1 MKNLITYTLAATLA
15 AGVTAQHHQHQHMH
29 ARRHAG
35 SKVEKR
41 DPDVITEY
49 VVAATETV
57 YELGG
62 QQIDIK
68 DAKAGLNGG
77 NLVIVGESNPTYAA
91 PAAPATAAPQS
102 EKVTPPKKEV
112 GAQFYE
118 SKTVEIPT
126 ATAEPVYKVP
136 VTKPQA
142 PKAPEAPK
150 TPKTSKPKTGG
161 SSSGSNGAATGVD
174 KVFVSGEVDCDT
186 FPSEYGAVAL
196 DWLEMGGYSGIQYVP
211 DFSFASKVI
220 TQIDTAINGDRCRPG
235 AMCSYA
241 CPVGYQKTQWP
252 AAQGASK
259 ESIGGLY
266 CNKNGKL
273 ELTRDGYD
281 TLCEAGEGGVSIKND
296 LDEDVVTCRTD
307 YPGTENMVVPA
318 IAQAGSTVSVC
329 NPNQKKYYNWNGS
342 GTSAQYYVNKK
353 GYGVEDACVWNSPK
367 GKDAGNW
374 APVVLG
380 VGQAEDGNTY
390 ISIFQNSPTSTAKL
404 DFNIEIILD
413 GQEKCECSYINGVWS
428 KGGDGCTATL
438 TKGGKAVVRYF

>member
-15 AGVTAQHHQHQHMH
+15 AGATAQHHQHQHMH

-41 DPDVITEY
+41 EPDVITEY
-49 VVAATETV
+49 VVGATETV
-57 YELGG
+57 YELAGEH
-62 QQIDIK
+62 INIK

-91 PAAPATAAPQS
+91 PAVVQTAAAQPK
-102 EKVTPPKKEV
+102 KVAQPKKEV

-118 SKTVEIPT
+118 SESETVETPT
-126 ATAEPVYKVP
+126 AVLEPVYTAP
-136 VTKPQA
+136 VTEPKTSQA
-142 PKAPEAPK
+142 PKA
-150 TPKTSKPKTGG
+150 SKPKSSKSKTGG
-161 SSSGSNGAATGVD
+161 SSSGFNDSGAGVD
-174 KVFVSGEVDCDT
+174 KTFESGVVDCDT

-196 DWLEMGGYSGIQYVP
+196 DWLEMGGWSGIQYVP

-220 TQIDTAINGDRCRPG
+220 SQIDTAINGDGCRPG

-252 AAQGASK
+252 AAQGAAK

-273 ELTRDGYD
+273 ELTREGYE
-281 TLCEAGEGGVSIKND
+281 TLCEPGMGGVSIQND

-307 YPGTENMVVPA
+307 YPGTENMVIPA
-318 IAQAGSTVSVC
+318 IAKAGSTVSVC

-353 GYGVEDACVWNSPK
+353 GYSVEDACVWDSPK

-374 APVVLG
+374 SPVVLG
-380 VGQAEDGNTY
+380 
-390 ISIFQNSPTSTAKL
+390 L
-404 DFNIEIILD
+404 DFNIEIKLN
-413 GQEKCECSYINGVWS
+413 GQDECECSYIDGVWS

-438 TKGGKAVVRYF
+438 LKGGKAVVRYF